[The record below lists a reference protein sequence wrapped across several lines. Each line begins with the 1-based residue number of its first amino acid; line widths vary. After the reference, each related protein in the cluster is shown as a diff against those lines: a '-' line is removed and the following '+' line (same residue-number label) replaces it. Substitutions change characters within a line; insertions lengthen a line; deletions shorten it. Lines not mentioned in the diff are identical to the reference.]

1 MHLSTRL
8 TLAGQQTDRAYR
20 SISTPIYQSAIY
32 RFQGDGEKP
41 EFDYSRSGN
50 PTRNALEETLADLEG
65 GAGAVA
71 LASGM
76 AAVSTVLATLS
87 AGAHVICS
95 HDCYGGTERQLTWLS
110 EQGKLDVSFVDLTAP
125 GALERSIRPH
135 TRLIWVETPSNPL
148 LRITDLE
155 AVGRVAKSAGV
166 KLAVD
171 NTFLSPLLQ
180 RPIAFGADY
189 VVHSTTKYLNG
200 HSDMVGG
207 AIVSATGED
216 HELIA
221 FASNTL
227 GTTSAPFD
235 SFLLLRGL
243 KTLDL
248 RLKKHEENAFVVA
261 EYLSGHP
268 AVETVWYPGL
278 PDHEGHEI
286 ARRQQS
292 GFGGMVSFAVRNESV
307 DVRQV
312 LTGTEVFALA
322 ESLGGVESLIEQ
334 PATMSHASMREE
346 QRTRAGIAN
355 NVIRL
360 SVGIEHA
367 DDLLEDLDRALSQSV
382 GAGNAVR
389 AVASEH
395 VRPAIAADERGGTSV
410 NDARVTLTSA
420 GGVSIHD

>member
-20 SISTPIYQSAIY
+20 SISTPIYQSAIF
-32 RFQGDGEKP
+32 RFDERGEKP
-41 EFDYSRSGN
+41 EFDYTRSGN
-50 PTRNALEETLADLEG
+50 PTRCALEQVLAELEG

-71 LASGM
+71 VASGM
-76 AAVSTVLATLS
+76 AAVTTVLATLP

-110 EQGKLDVSFVDLTAP
+110 EQGKLDVSFVDLTAA
-125 GALERSIRPH
+125 GGLERSIRPH

-148 LRITDLE
+148 LRIVDLE
-155 AVGRVAKSAGV
+155 AVGRVAKAAGV

-200 HSDMVGG
+200 HSDVVGG
-207 AIVSATGED
+207 AVVSATEQD
-216 HELIA
+216 HERIA
-221 FASNTL
+221 LASNTL

-235 SFLLLRGL
+235 SYLLLRGL

-261 EYLSGHP
+261 EFLSGHP
-268 AVETVWYPGL
+268 AVDTVWYPGL
-278 PDHEGHEI
+278 PEHEGHDI

-292 GFGGMVSFAVRNESV
+292 GFGGMVSFAVRGSGE
-307 DVRQV
+307 DVRRV
-312 LTGTEVFALA
+312 LTGTRVFALA

-334 PATMSHASMREE
+334 PATMSHASMRPE
-346 QRTRAGIAN
+346 QRAAAGITD
-355 NVIRL
+355 NVVRL

-367 DDLLEDLDRALSQSV
+367 DDLLEDLDRALTGV
-382 GAGNAVR
+382 
-389 AVASEH
+389 
-395 VRPAIAADERGGTSV
+395 
-410 NDARVTLTSA
+410 A
-420 GGVSIHD
+420 GGKRTSHGARNGASVPAAGHAGRVRQGGVLVHD